1 LSGCVSAQRARL
13 LVYSPDMAAN
23 GAANKPVADANLL
36 GKWQPTS
43 LDILTLRARKSTDGD
58 VVSHVDEKV
67 GTHDGQPFFRLVR
80 AARQGTPRT
89 KDRAGSC
96 QKRYATVLQ
105 RTTRNHRKP
114 TEPMSSYYSTPK
126 ENADGSEIQASR
138 RSNGQQLTIR
148 SAGMLAS
155 LA

>member
-1 LSGCVSAQRARL
+1 MSGCVSAQRARL
-13 LVYSPDMAAN
+13 LVYTPDMAAN

-36 GKWQPTS
+36 GKWQRTT
-43 LDILTLRARKSTDGD
+43 LDIPTLRTRKSTDGD
-58 VVSHVDEKV
+58 VVSHVDEKI

-105 RTTRNHRKP
+105 RTTRNHREP
-114 TEPMSSYYSTPK
+114 T
-126 ENADGSEIQASR
+126 NR
-138 RSNGQQLTIR
+138 
-148 SAGMLAS
+148 
-155 LA
+155 